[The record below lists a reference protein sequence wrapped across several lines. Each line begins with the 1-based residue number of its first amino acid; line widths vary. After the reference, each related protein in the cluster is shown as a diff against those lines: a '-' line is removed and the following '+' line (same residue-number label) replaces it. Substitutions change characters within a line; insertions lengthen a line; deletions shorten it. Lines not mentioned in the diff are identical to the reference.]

1 MMKLTPNQRRVL
13 TYVGIV
19 IYMLIMI
26 SFFFD
31 AIGLYDIGI
40 ADR

>member
-1 MMKLTPNQRRVL
+1 MNLSPNQRRVL
-13 TYVGIV
+13 FYVGIV
-19 IYMLIMI
+19 IYFLIMI

-31 AIGLYDIGI
+31 AVGLYDVGI